1 MKERDIVDFTKMI
14 KNENGKLIDE
24 NGKEIGCMI
33 CYTHEKITKLER
45 KDYE

>member
-14 KNENGKLIDE
+14 ETRME
-24 NGKEIGCMI
+24 NGKEIGPMI